1 MANQHAITLRFKT
14 YSVGKVINVIWGDD
28 WDAKYFVDNSTKMSF
43 GKLIHDMY
51 DSNPEARK
59 IIQHVVCT
67 LMGPTYDW
75 IALKKCIEEP
85 LNSL

>member
-1 MANQHAITLRFKT
+1 MAKQHAITLRFKT

-51 DSNPEARK
+51 DLNLEAQRT
-59 IIQHVVCT
+59 IQHVVHT
-67 LMGPTYDW
+67 LMGPPYNWT
-75 IALKKCIEEP
+75 ALKKCY
-85 LNSL
+85 